1 MTASVQTLTRVF
13 RFGATELPDI
23 DPSMPPEAVLKHYS
37 GAYPFLGMATVA
49 EPEVSGDRIIYPVR
63 KREAQTKG
71 AGLSRL
77 TRSQVRALDALSALE
92 AAPMEDTTS
101 NCARWTGLHQ
111 YVRQMLHRP
120 ATPIADAMSIPML

>member
-1 MTASVQTLTRVF
+1 
-13 RFGATELPDI
+13 
-23 DPSMPPEAVLKHYS
+23 
-37 GAYPFLGMATVA
+37 MATVA